1 MNKKYNKPE
10 LNIETISTLSTIAAL
25 SVNENAAD
33 FGNINNANTWDEFK
47 DLFE

>member
-10 LNIETISTLSTIAAL
+10 LNIETISTISTIAAL
-25 SVNENAAD
+25 SVNGNAAD
-33 FGNINNANTWDEFK
+33 FGTINNVNTWDDFV